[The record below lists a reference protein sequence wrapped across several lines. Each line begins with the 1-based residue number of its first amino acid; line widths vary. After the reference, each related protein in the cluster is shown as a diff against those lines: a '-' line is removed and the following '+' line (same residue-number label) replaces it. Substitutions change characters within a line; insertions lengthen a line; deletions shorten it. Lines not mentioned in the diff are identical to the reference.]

1 MDLKMAR
8 QLYEQAGGMI
18 SMASTIGRDLDIT
31 TLEDA
36 ALGDAEATKRVTR
49 INAELASMQGLSLGA
64 AQKDGNIVGLTEDQ
78 CIIGLALRGP
88 LNRPALSF
96 QRLRRK
102 LVLKPQSNGLIAFQL
117 PERKSSGKGSTT
129 ARCLWSCL
137 IGKHIVEVQME
148 EFDAPG
154 EHGVKQMRET
164 IDRKDDTIKKLE
176 AELASYKDK
185 EIDNVFGKLGLS
197 TDKGFGK
204 ALKQVYDGPVNTE
217 AVAQFAKDEYGF
229 EPTGMVE
236 ATPQAEP
243 EQVVQDD
250 ARSRVAALDA
260 NSTSDVPLDVNQQL
274 AQVLKGASVK
284 DSLRAK
290 LNIMD
295 DVKNNK

>member
-1 MDLKMAR
+1 MD
-8 QLYEQAGGMI
+8 
-18 SMASTIGRDLDIT
+18 
-31 TLEDA
+31 
-36 ALGDAEATKRVTR
+36 
-49 INAELASMQGLSLGA
+49 
-64 AQKDGNIVGLTEDQ
+64 
-78 CIIGLALRGP
+78 
-88 LNRPALSF
+88 
-96 QRLRRK
+96 
-102 LVLKPQSNGLIAFQL
+102 
-117 PERKSSGKGSTT
+117 
-129 ARCLWSCL
+129 
-137 IGKHIVEVQME
+137 

-204 ALKQVYDGPVNTE
+204 ALKQVYDGPIDTE
-217 AVAQFAKDEYGF
+217 SIAQFAKDEYGYESTGQVQEVTQPVV
-229 EPTGMVE
+229 EPI
-236 ATPQAEP
+236 
-243 EQVVQDD
+243 VQDD

-260 NSTSDVPLDVNQQL
+260 NSSSDVPLDVNEQL